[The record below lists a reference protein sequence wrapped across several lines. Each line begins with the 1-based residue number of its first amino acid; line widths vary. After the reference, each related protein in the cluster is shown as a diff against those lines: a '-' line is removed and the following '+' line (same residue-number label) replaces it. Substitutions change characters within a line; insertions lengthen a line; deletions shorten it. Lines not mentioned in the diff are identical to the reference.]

1 MVDSRTSTLRDEAII
16 KSITEGLDLNNPND
30 IRKVYQILQTG
41 SYNFES
47 SLGRDFDDEIYEKF
61 QKVLSGE
68 IKEVSLEKGKKAK
81 VQKKAKVKD
90 KDKNKKDIDSL
101 SDASKANISY
111 KNSKDYEKNLD
122 LLVELELKKR
132 EKRRKLLL
140 IVASMVALVS
150 LGYFGVYYFMS
161 SRTTTDYEA
170 LAELKNQ
177 RTLINAKPQETF
189 SVNLVDQTLPPIL
202 PEYQLLYEKNK
213 RIIGWLNIGGT
224 KIDYPVMQTVDNE
237 YYLTHNFNQEKD
249 NNGSLFLD
257 YNCKVYPRSTNMII
271 YGHHMKSGNMFG
283 NLQKYAKESYGKEHQ
298 FITFDTLYEHAT
310 YQVMYVFY
318 SKVYDTDELVFKY
331 YQFINANSAKEFDYY
346 MSEMES
352 LSLYDTGVKAKFGD
366 KLLTLSTCD
375 HSQTDGRFA
384 VVAKRIS

>member
-101 SDASKANISY
+101 SDTSKANISY

-140 IVASMVALVS
+140 LVASMVALVS

-213 RIIGWLNIGGT
+213 RMIGWLNIGGT